1 MPYVG
6 QTITEVFPTSVS
18 LDTVTATTSLK
29 TPLVEFTD
37 GDNAFTIS
45 DGGNVA
51 FSGTVTGAGGG
62 KVVQIVN
69 TQTGAMA
76 TGNTNTV
83 NDDTVPQNGEGTEFM
98 TLAITP
104 TNASN
109 KLMID
114 IVAQLSDDGGD
125 RLQMALYQDSTA
137 NALASNA
144 HYQSGGAFHANLTM
158 KHFMTAGT
166 TSETTFKMRAGGTNG
181 NTTFNGEG
189 GARKLG
195 GTFASSITITEI
207 SV

>member
-1 MPYVG
+1 MPITINGDGSITGLAVG
-6 QTITEVFPTSVS
+6 GLPDGCV
-18 LDTVTATTSLK
+18 DTDTLANS
-29 TPLVEFTD
+29 
-37 GDNAFTIS
+37 A
-45 DGGNVA
+45 
-51 FSGTVTGAGGG
+51 VTGAKQGAGSVIQ
-62 KVVQIVN
+62 VVQ
-69 TQTGAMA
+69 
-76 TGNTNTV
+76 TV
-83 NDDTVPQNGEGTEFM
+83 KTDTYASGSLSPHTTASSNAIEVS
-98 TLAITP
+98 ITP

-144 HYQSGGAFHANLTM
+144 HYQSGGAYHANLTM

-166 TSETTFKMRAGGTNG
+166 TSETTFKMRAGGTG
-181 NTTFNGEG
+181 GTTTFNGEG